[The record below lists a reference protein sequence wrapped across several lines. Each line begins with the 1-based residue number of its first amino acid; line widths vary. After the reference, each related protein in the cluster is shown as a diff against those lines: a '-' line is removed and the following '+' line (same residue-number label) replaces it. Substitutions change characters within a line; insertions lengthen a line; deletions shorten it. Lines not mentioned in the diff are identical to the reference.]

1 MNKGRITNNTF
12 HFGKNRG
19 PKNILILHKK
29 VGNLYG
35 AHQQETVNGFIF
47 IWSRKREFERERER
61 EKETKGSKKLG
72 FFFFGGGCVI

>member
-1 MNKGRITNNTF
+1 MNKILDGRITNNTF

-47 IWSRKREFERERER
+47 I
-61 EKETKGSKKLG
+61 
-72 FFFFGGGCVI
+72 